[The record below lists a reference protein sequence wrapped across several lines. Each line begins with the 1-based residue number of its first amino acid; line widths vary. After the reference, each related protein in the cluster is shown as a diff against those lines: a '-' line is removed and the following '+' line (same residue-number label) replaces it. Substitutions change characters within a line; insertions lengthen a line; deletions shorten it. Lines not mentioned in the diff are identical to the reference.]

1 MIECECDKEDSEESP
16 DGDIGYDGTET
27 GAFDEVYREVALN
40 CIRFLDYKSLEEVDR
55 LTIAEYKLLMEGV
68 RLREIDKD
76 YRNHLQ
82 VFLNFFVRSERK
94 AGKGKSKP
102 VYTKFKQFYDYEKE
116 LEKVN
121 KKKKSRFE
129 GIGKLLAKER

>member
-1 MIECECDKEDSEESP
+1 M
-16 DGDIGYDGTET
+16 
-27 GAFDEVYREVALN
+27 
-40 CIRFLDYKSLEEVDR
+40 DYKSLEEVDR

-68 RLREIDKD
+68 RLKEIDKD

-82 VFLNFFVRSERK
+82 AFLNFAVRSEKK
-94 AGKGKSKP
+94 AGKGKSRP
-102 VYTKFKQFYDYEKE
+102 VYTKFRQFYDYEKE

-121 KKKKSRFE
+121 NKKKSRFE